1 MSNGSLLIT
10 IVLVV
15 SYYSRSFFFTVSQ
28 SLQSSLPFTSVNNT
42 QSCVCLHVHTMHTW
56 YVWSGG
62 GSWPT
67 AVLSNHNVHSIVH
80 QNMHMH
86 SICRYMRFTAAFK
99 QQWATFSEPCLG
111 KLLNEVMAIRGI
123 HFLVTVHSHASH
135 ITAKYGITWPAHRSG
150 LPMHS
155 TCSVYTVT
163 YTM

>member
-1 MSNGSLLIT
+1 MNKWPIPQRWFSKKTWTDGTGRWLSIDSLGCPNVPRSARELWRVSNYGFLYH
-10 IVLVV
+10 VPRDRV
-15 SYYSRSFFFTVSQ
+15 Q
-28 SLQSSLPFTSVNNT
+28 TSNRNRD
-42 QSCVCLHVHTMHTW
+42 S
-56 YVWSGG
+56 
-62 GSWPT
+62 
-67 AVLSNHNVHSIVH
+67 NVHSIVH
-80 QNMHMH
+80 LNMHMH